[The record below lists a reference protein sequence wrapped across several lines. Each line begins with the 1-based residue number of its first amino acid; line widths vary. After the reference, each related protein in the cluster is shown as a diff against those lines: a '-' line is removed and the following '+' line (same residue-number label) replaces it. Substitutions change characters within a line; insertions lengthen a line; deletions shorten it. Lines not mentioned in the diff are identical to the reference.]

1 MLITSQVYG
10 VQGSKQRQCH
20 NVAIFIS
27 SLNGCRE
34 TKRCSRKGPSFNVL
48 NIFIKGYRFWIYSWT
63 IQLLERTYIFLF
75 HIGFGYLYQSEPK
88 CVISRG
94 FARLGS
100 CASAFGRLNGGCRLV
115 VYRISWVYP
124 WNTSFCGLACCN
136 MSATGGFDYMGP
148 NFSDVF
154 FIHKM

>member
-1 MLITSQVYG
+1 MECKDRNNGSAIMLPYS
-10 VQGSKQRQCH
+10 
-20 NVAIFIS
+20 F
-27 SLNGCRE
+27 L
-34 TKRCSRKGPSFNVL
+34 PSMAAGKLRDAAEKVHLLQSFKVL
-48 NIFIKGYRFWIYSWT
+48 NMFIKGYRFWIYSWT

-75 HIGFGYLYQSEPK
+75 HVGFGYLYQSEPK

>member
-1 MLITSQVYG
+1 MECKDRNNRSAIMLPYS
-10 VQGSKQRQCH
+10 
-20 NVAIFIS
+20 F
-27 SLNGCRE
+27 L
-34 TKRCSRKGPSFNVL
+34 PSMAAGKLRDAAEKVHLLQSFKVL
-48 NIFIKGYRFWIYSWT
+48 NMFIKGYRFWIYSWT

-100 CASAFGRLNGGCRLV
+100 HASAFGRLNGGCRLV